1 LYRTAADIESATGCT
16 IATKKTARDVAVV
29 VTKTTKRTTE
39 ERRPGAH
46 LTSMDT
52 LEMRKANNR

>member
-1 LYRTAADIESATGCT
+1 LLRAIADIGIATGYT

-39 ERRPGAH
+39 ERQLGAH
-46 LTSMDT
+46 LTSKNKGST
-52 LEMRKANNR
+52 A